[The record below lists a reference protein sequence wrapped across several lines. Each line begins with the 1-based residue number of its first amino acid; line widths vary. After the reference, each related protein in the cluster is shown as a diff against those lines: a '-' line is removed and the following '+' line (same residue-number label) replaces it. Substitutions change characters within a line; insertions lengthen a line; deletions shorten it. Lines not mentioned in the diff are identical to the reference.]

1 MHHLL
6 VSFEC
11 QSSLL
16 HLHRPPH
23 MADFQI
29 RLLLNVVFRV
39 FTAFITCTGALI
51 GIITGAIK
59 GQATE
64 TGMLRGAGAGAV
76 SGAIVAL
83 QAVDMIANGEPFSK
97 VYPLSHAAAYGR
109 PSVRLGLV
117 VLCIYPLTCWW
128 LQVALLRSL
137 LHGKLFIEWTSAME
151 TSFTDMFDMENTV
164 TRGLS
169 EEDIND
175 LPKHVFEGLSNRDDT
190 SNETNCVIC
199 LQALENKEEGRELPS
214 CRHVFHVQCIDEWLI
229 RQGSCPVCRRN
240 VIV

>member
-1 MHHLL
+1 MHRFVFLITYILIQKPFLL
-6 VSFEC
+6 TTIGSDAV
-11 QSSLL
+11 
-16 HLHRPPH
+16 
-23 MADFQI
+23 
-29 RLLLNVVFRV
+29 
-39 FTAFITCTGALI
+39 GALI

-97 VYPLSHAAAYGR
+97 V
-109 PSVRLGLV
+109 
-117 VLCIYPLTCWW
+117 
-128 LQVALLRSL
+128 ALLRSL
-137 LHGKLFIEWTSAME
+137 LHGKLFIEWNSAME
-151 TSFTDMFDMENTV
+151 TSFTDMFDMENNV

-175 LPKHVFEGLSNRDDT
+175 LPKHVFEGLSNRDDDT
-190 SNETNCVIC
+190 SNKTNCVIC
-199 LQALENKEEGRELPS
+199 LQDFENKEEGRELLS
-214 CRHVFHVQCIDEWLI
+214 CRHMFHVQCIDEWLI
-229 RQGSCPVCRRN
+229 RQGSCPVCRRD